1 MKKLNKTEMDV
12 ITQEVQKRVN
22 VLRLK
27 DVKEKSKK
35 DKDCINLIKKYK
47 EIKVLNDKVAQMNKE
62 MATLN
67 QNLNKKYNN
76 KFGFCVNY
84 SNPDELNISLMN
96 NNFNR
101 YELFNKIV
109 LMGID
114 KDLKVDELIAELVK
128 EYSK

>member
-1 MKKLNKTEMDV
+1 MKKLNRTEMDV

-62 MATLN
+62 MATLG

-76 KFGFCVNY
+76 KFSFSTNY
-84 SNPDELNISLMN
+84 SNPDELNIQLMSTN
-96 NNFNR
+96 VNK

-114 KDLKVDELIAELVK
+114 KELKVEELIAELVK
-128 EYSK
+128 DYNK

>member
-1 MKKLNKTEMDV
+1 MKKLNRTEMDV

-62 MATLN
+62 MATLS
-67 QNLNKKYNN
+67 QNLSKKYNN
-76 KFGFCVNY
+76 KFGFSTNY
-84 SNPDELNISLMN
+84 SNPDELNIQLMSTN
-96 NNFNR
+96 VNK

-114 KDLKVDELIAELVK
+114 KELKVEELIAELVK
-128 EYSK
+128 DYSK

>member
-1 MKKLNKTEMDV
+1 MKKLNRTEMDV

-62 MATLN
+62 MATLG
-67 QNLNKKYNN
+67 QNLSKKYNN
-76 KFGFCVNY
+76 KFSFSTNY
-84 SNPDELNISLMN
+84 SNPDELNIQLMSTN
-96 NNFNR
+96 VNK

-114 KDLKVDELIAELVK
+114 KELKVEELIAELVK
-128 EYSK
+128 DYNK

>member
-1 MKKLNKTEMDV
+1 MKKLNRTEMDV

-62 MATLN
+62 MATLS
-67 QNLNKKYNN
+67 QNLSKKYNN
-76 KFGFCVNY
+76 KFGFSTNY
-84 SNPDELNISLMN
+84 SNPDELNISLMSTN
-96 NNFNR
+96 VNK

-114 KDLKVDELIAELVK
+114 KELKVEELIAELVK
-128 EYSK
+128 DYNK

>member
-1 MKKLNKTEMDV
+1 MKKLNRTEMDV

-62 MATLN
+62 MATLG

-76 KFGFCVNY
+76 KFSFSTNY
-84 SNPDELNISLMN
+84 SNPDELNIQLMSTN
-96 NNFNR
+96 VNK

-114 KDLKVDELIAELVK
+114 KELKVEELIAELVK
-128 EYSK
+128 DYSK

>member
-1 MKKLNKTEMDV
+1 MKKLNRTEMDV

-62 MATLN
+62 MATLS
-67 QNLNKKYNN
+67 QNLSKKYNN
-76 KFGFCVNY
+76 KFSFSTNY
-84 SNPDELNISLMN
+84 SNPDELNIQLMSTN
-96 NNFNR
+96 VNK

-114 KDLKVDELIAELVK
+114 KELKVEELIAELVK
-128 EYSK
+128 EYNK

>member
-62 MATLN
+62 IATLG
-67 QNLNKKYNN
+67 QNLSKKYNN

-84 SNPDELNISLMN
+84 SNPDELNISLMS

-128 EYSK
+128 DYSK

>member
-1 MKKLNKTEMDV
+1 MKKLNRTEMDV

-62 MATLN
+62 MATLS
-67 QNLNKKYNN
+67 QNLSKKYNN
-76 KFGFCVNY
+76 KFGFSTNY
-84 SNPDELNISLMN
+84 SNPDELNIQLMSTN
-96 NNFNR
+96 VNK

-114 KDLKVDELIAELVK
+114 KELKVEELIAELVK
-128 EYSK
+128 DYNK

>member
-1 MKKLNKTEMDV
+1 MKKLNRTEMDV

-62 MATLN
+62 MATLG

-76 KFGFCVNY
+76 KFSFSTNY
-84 SNPDELNISLMN
+84 SNPDELNISLMSTN
-96 NNFNR
+96 VNK

-114 KDLKVDELIAELVK
+114 KELKVEELIAELVK
-128 EYSK
+128 DYSK

>member
-62 MATLN
+62 MATLG

-76 KFGFCVNY
+76 KFSFSTNY
-84 SNPDELNISLMN
+84 SNPDELNIQLMSTN
-96 NNFNR
+96 VNK

-114 KDLKVDELIAELVK
+114 KELKVEELIAELVK
-128 EYSK
+128 DYSK